1 MHTFSKAAAV
11 LAQLTFD
18 EIREQLDL
26 AGLDGIAEMD
36 NEQIYN
42 LAIKCIGD
50 DMAND

>member
-1 MHTFSKAAAV
+1 MRTFSKATAV

-36 NEQIYN
+36 NEQVYN

>member
-1 MHTFSKAAAV
+1 MHTFSKAAAI
-11 LAQLTFD
+11 LSHLTFD

-36 NEQIYN
+36 NEQVYS